1 MQVEYLLVSQTS
13 YIIKNLT
20 LSLMISYVVMLKPPC
35 PSPRRSLTLPKLG
48 RFTDSLLSLGKACAA
63 EIGGDGA
70 EESPP

>member
-1 MQVEYLLVSQTS
+1 
-13 YIIKNLT
+13 
-20 LSLMISYVVMLKPPC
+20 MISYVVMLKPPC

-63 EIGGDGA
+63 EIGGVGA